1 MRLHKVFD
9 TIVVK
14 MIQKMKNNNSL
25 PDSDPCDGIFCIH
38 LRLDKC
44 KGFRLESLAPR
55 TSRRGRI
62 EPYEVTLRHLETS
75 HIFRGC
81 WSLEEKKSG
90 SMKKIP
96 LNCNIIISYCLLFV
110 CLFASRVGWVLGPCP
125 GSLFA

>member
-1 MRLHKVFD
+1 MRL
-9 TIVVK
+9 TIPLWK
-14 MIQKMKNNNSL
+14 IIQKKRKLFLKNNNNL
-25 PDSDPCDGIFCIH
+25 QGNDPCDDIFCIH

-75 HIFRGC
+75 HIFLGC

-96 LNCNIIISYCLLFV
+96 SNCNIIISY
-110 CLFASRVGWVLGPCP
+110 
-125 GSLFA
+125 